1 MENIEKYNY
10 TLLNTKKNNFFLI
23 EYLNNSEYYRVNL
36 DITNNQIN
44 IINIIPRK
52 NLKENN
58 SYEIIEK
65 NITEKNNSIYIK
77 LRMNIYIN
85 NGKKIH
91 FNVDKKFTKNKY
103 KNIVDTFD
111 DIDDEFILVRI
122 KALIENKILL
132 GNSNFIYDNFEKVY
146 DLAHRLS
153 KIENRIKL
161 DKNNSNTYN
170 YIKTDISIDRVQDFL
185 RKNNFNLDIRKLVKN
200 GSILFIEANNW
211 TSKTSDGYSY
221 YDYENKRKMID
232 IKNTNDIR
240 TMEVLI
246 HEIMHYINQPEK
258 DNRSFT
264 SDFLTETISYTYELI
279 FLDELLNEEY
289 REDVIKI
296 MKYKIDDILHV
307 IYEMSSILLTIK
319 LYKKNKFNKEKIEEK
334 IQFNDYIEEMK
345 LIIKNDRNLLKL
357 TWYLVGFSLSI
368 SNFICYKEDNSYID
382 KIHLLNDNL
391 NTKSLD
397 ECFKILDI
405 NSYEE
410 YLDKVLINID
420 KYQEYF
426 NKRVKESD
434 KSKILVKN
442 CF

>member
-1 MENIEKYNY
+1 M
-10 TLLNTKKNNFFLI
+10 
-23 EYLNNSEYYRVNL
+23 
-36 DITNNQIN
+36 
-44 IINIIPRK
+44 
-52 NLKENN
+52 
-58 SYEIIEK
+58 
-65 NITEKNNSIYIK
+65 
-77 LRMNIYIN
+77 
-85 NGKKIH
+85 
-91 FNVDKKFTKNKY
+91 
-103 KNIVDTFD
+103 
-111 DIDDEFILVRI
+111 
-122 KALIENKILL
+122 ENKILL

-185 RKNNFNLDIRKLVKN
+185 RKNNFNLEIRKLVKN

>member
-1 MENIEKYNY
+1 MEDKEEIFKEYASNYLDLSPLMKLKLNHTLRVEKLSRRIAIEENFSDEEIKIS
-10 TLLNTKKNNFFLI
+10 TLCGLLHDIGRFEQFQRYSSFNDSKN
-23 EYLNNSEYYRVNL
+23 EDHANL
-36 DITNNQIN
+36 GV
-44 IINIIPRK
+44 K
-52 NLKENN
+52 VL
-58 SYEIIEK
+58 
-65 NITEKNNSIYIK
+65 
-77 LRMNIYIN
+77 M
-85 NGKKIH
+85 
-91 FNVDKKFTKNKY
+91 
-103 KNIVDTFD
+103 
-111 DIDDEFILVRI
+111 
-122 KALIENKILL
+122 ENKILL